1 MCKGLTSTPSLKTI
15 SAGGP
20 CMHLFLKE
28 SLITSSNSSIMDF
41 SMAENLANCDCCGKM
56 SCEIFLDSLEFLS
69 SFGEMSGF
77 FLSVSLGL
85 AFFNV
90 SMSAFL
96 FSTFSNGMF
105 VALCNC
111 CLPEEFRGGKA
122 VL

>member
-1 MCKGLTSTPSLKTI
+1 
-15 SAGGP
+15 
-20 CMHLFLKE
+20 
-28 SLITSSNSSIMDF
+28 
-41 SMAENLANCDCCGKM
+41 MA
-56 SCEIFLDSLEFLS
+56 CEIVLDSLEFLS
-69 SFGEMSGF
+69 SFGGMSGF
-77 FLSVSLGL
+77 FLSVLLGL